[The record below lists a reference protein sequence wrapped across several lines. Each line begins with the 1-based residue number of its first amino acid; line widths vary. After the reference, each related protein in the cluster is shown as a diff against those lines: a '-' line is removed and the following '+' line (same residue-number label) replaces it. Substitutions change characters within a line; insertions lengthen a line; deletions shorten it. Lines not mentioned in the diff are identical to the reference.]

1 MNALPITL
9 DSDTRQMPLQP
20 TLQSTLEGLDLL
32 GIAALVCRIEDDA
45 VWIAEANAL
54 ARRQLALDTE
64 LPAADPW
71 QWLDGKLQPLAAD
84 AHPARQCDTSAPQRW
99 QRYHLRDHRGELRAL
114 RLRCRGVDADGERQ
128 VLLALDRITA
138 IAPPPAQPR
147 TRTPQLPAS
156 LRQWIGSLPIGACV
170 LDAAG
175 YLCLVNPALCNF
187 FGYAACELLE
197 RHFQVLLAPAS
208 RELGQRYHQTS
219 LTSGGQRS
227 LELMR
232 RDGSLC
238 AMQVEDSVVHY
249 VDGQPL
255 RIACLVDMTAQRD
268 QTRALQ
274 ARNRRLEYLATRDE
288 MTGLH
293 NRRYGQQL
301 LEQAMQ
307 RSRRYGEP
315 LAVAMLD
322 LDHFK
327 AVNDEHGHAV
337 GDDVLREFSSLVGTL
352 LRQSDTLIRWGGE
365 EFLLLLPGVD
375 RGAAQATLDRI
386 LARLAQQPLSACEL
400 QLSFSA
406 GIAEPRQTTP
416 QALLERVDA
425 ALYQAKQ
432 AGRGCVTLA
441 DGAPQVTALN
451 QDPAGPQESPV
462 PEDSTVPEDPELP
475 ENLGL
480 CANPASSEDPAMS
493 EDTTTRETLALSGR
507 PAGPTVAT

>member
-1 MNALPITL
+1 MNALQITL
-9 DSDTRQMPLQP
+9 DSDTRQTPLQP
-20 TLQSTLEGLDLL
+20 RLQSTLEGLDLL
-32 GIAALVCRIEDDA
+32 GIAALVCRVEDDA
-45 VWIAEANAL
+45 VWISEANAL
-54 ARRQLALDTE
+54 ARRQLALETE

-71 QWLDGKLQPLAAD
+71 QWLDGKLQPLTAD
-84 AHPARQCDTSAPQRW
+84 AHPARRRDTSAPQRW

-114 RLRCRGVDADGERQ
+114 RLRCRGVDAGGERQ

-138 IAPPPAQPR
+138 IEPTPAQPR
-147 TRTPQLPAS
+147 TRTPPLPAS

-208 RELGQRYHQTS
+208 RESGQRYHQTS

-227 LELMR
+227 VELMR

-249 VDGQPL
+249 ADGQPL

-268 QTRALQ
+268 QTRELQ

-301 LEQAMQ
+301 LEQALQ
-307 RSRRYGEP
+307 RSRRYSEP

-337 GDDVLREFSSLVGTL
+337 GDDVLREFASLVGAM

-375 RGAAQATLDRI
+375 RFSAHATLDRI
-386 LARLAQQPLSACEL
+386 LTRLAQQPLSARQL
-400 QLSFSA
+400 QLAFSA
-406 GIAEPRQTTP
+406 GIAEPRQATSEK
-416 QALLERVDA
+416 LLERVDT

-432 AGRGCVTLA
+432 AGRGCITMAEEVSQPLA
-441 DGAPQVTALN
+441 LR
-451 QDPAGPQESPV
+451 
-462 PEDSTVPEDPELP
+462 EDPEIPEDTALP
-475 ENLGL
+475 ES
-480 CANPASSEDPAMS
+480 PARPEGPAQS
-493 EDTTTRETLALSGR
+493 
-507 PAGPTVAT
+507 AGPALPL